1 MRDCFSS
8 LTFFFFDE
16 WMDASKHNIIEN
28 ICKITISDTGL
39 SKLAFMPMRVVNS
52 ANINPVL
59 HCKALSKKFIFH
71 RLTSIGRPNNV
82 CVCVCEFGFNVA
94 FNNFSVIQCITTVSG
109 CDRELNA
116 TFIVLPY

>member
-1 MRDCFSS
+1 
-8 LTFFFFDE
+8 
-16 WMDASKHNIIEN
+16 MDASKHNIIEN

-82 CVCVCEFGFNVA
+82 CVCVCVCVN
-94 FNNFSVIQCITTVSG
+94 SG
-109 CDRELNA
+109 LTSLSTIFQSYHDGVWLRGSSML
-116 TFIVLPY
+116 LL